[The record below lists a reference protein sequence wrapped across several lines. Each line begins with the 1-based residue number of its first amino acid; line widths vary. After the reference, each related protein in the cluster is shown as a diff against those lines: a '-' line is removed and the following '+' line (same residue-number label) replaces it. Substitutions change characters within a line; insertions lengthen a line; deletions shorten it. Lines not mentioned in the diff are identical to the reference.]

1 MGETGA
7 GVENK
12 NRIMRYKNNVLDQ
25 LVHLES
31 LVNRIQFEV
40 GRGMDQERISET
52 TDLLKEQVEKIR
64 EVISVEPDDFEQQFA
79 PRS

>member
-1 MGETGA
+1 
-7 GVENK
+7 
-12 NRIMRYKNNVLDQ
+12 MRYKNNVLDK
-25 LVHLES
+25 LVQLES
-31 LVNRIQFEV
+31 LASRIQFEV

-52 TDLLKEQVEKIR
+52 VDLLKEQVEKIR

>member
-1 MGETGA
+1 
-7 GVENK
+7 
-12 NRIMRYKNNVLDQ
+12 MRYKNNVLDQ

-64 EVISVEPDDFEQQFA
+64 GTISIEPDDFEQQFA
-79 PRS
+79 PRQ

>member
-1 MGETGA
+1 
-7 GVENK
+7 
-12 NRIMRYKNNVLDQ
+12 MRYKNNVLDQ

-31 LVNRIQFEV
+31 LVNRVQFEV

-64 EVISVEPDDFEQQFA
+64 GTISIEPDDFEQQFA
-79 PRS
+79 SRQ

>member
-1 MGETGA
+1 
-7 GVENK
+7 
-12 NRIMRYKNNVLDQ
+12 MRYKNNVLDQ

-40 GRGMDQERISET
+40 GRGMDQELIAET
-52 TDLLKEQVEKIR
+52 TDLLKERVEKIR